1 LASNL
6 HAVLSRAQRSRSEP
20 ATEEPM
26 HRTIHEHASMPMTPG
41 LDGAG
46 SFVVVNLDR
55 EGDEIAQ
62 IAKVFEPLGIP
73 LDVVGRGRQMRR
85 APTIVFRIP
94 PHRVA
99 EVIVALE
106 LQGFSDVLA
115 YELDGSESP

>member
-1 LASNL
+1 
-6 HAVLSRAQRSRSEP
+6 
-20 ATEEPM
+20 M
-26 HRTIHEHASMPMTPG
+26 HRTIYEQTSRTMTPG
-41 LDGAG
+41 TDGTG

-62 IAKVFEPLGIP
+62 IAKVFGPLGIP
-73 LDVVGRGRQMRR
+73 LDVVGRGRQVRR
-85 APTIVFRIP
+85 APTIVVRIP

-115 YELDGSESP
+115 YELDSSESP

>member
-1 LASNL
+1 
-6 HAVLSRAQRSRSEP
+6 
-20 ATEEPM
+20 M

-41 LDGAG
+41 LDGTG
-46 SFVVVNLDR
+46 SFVVVNLNR

-62 IAKVFEPLGIP
+62 IAKVFEPLG
-73 LDVVGRGRQMRR
+73 
-85 APTIVFRIP
+85 IP

-115 YELDGSESP
+115 YELDGSESA